1 VSEHIVFAKGLLR
14 IFAALMIGTAV
25 TVWAAFQNFG
35 KFNIVIALVIATIK
49 ATLVVLYFM
58 HARYSPK
65 RTQLVIVCSIFWLA
79 IMLGLT
85 LSDYTL
91 VHTKCSPARAVSS
104 SPLPLISCQSEFAAR
119 IFHVVG
125 A

>member
-1 VSEHIVFAKGLLR
+1 VSEHIVSPKIYII
-14 IFAALMIGTAV
+14 IFASLMLGTGI

-35 KFNIVIALVIATIK
+35 PFNIVIALSIATIK
-49 ATLVVLYFM
+49 AALVVLYFM

-85 LSDYTL
+85 LSDYNTRPHEMRPGQGRL
-91 VHTKCSPARAVSS
+91 VHPAPTYFLSV
-104 SPLPLISCQSEFAAR
+104 
-119 IFHVVG
+119 
-125 A
+125 